1 MNFNILLLNQSS
13 PGTQGLESYASWILF
28 GGMFLIMYLFMI
40 RPQMKRQREAK
51 EFREAISKGDK
62 IVTIGGI
69 HGKVL
74 SISDLTV
81 VVEVESGKIR
91 VSKTALSPTGTPSE
105 EEVK

>member
-1 MNFNILLLNQSS
+1 MNFNNLLLNQASQDTS
-13 PGTQGLESYASWILF
+13 GLESYASWILF

-51 EFREAISKGDK
+51 EFREGISKGDK